1 MYPSRTITVVIDRP
15 LQHVYSFLANPENLS
30 RWGSGPRVSY
40 REIGP
45 LEWET
50 VGQDGVLRIRFTPEN
65 RFGVLD
71 FSMSPV
77 DRQMPMIPARV
88 YANGKGSEFAVTLFQ
103 YEGTSEARFASD
115 CEWLQADLLVLKT
128 YLESL

>member
-1 MYPSRTITVVIDRP
+1 MYPSRTISVAIERP
-15 LQHVYSFLANPENLS
+15 AQQVYAFLARPQNLS
-30 RWGSGPRVSY
+30 RWGSGPRQSY
-40 REIGP
+40 REISP

-50 VGQDGVLRIRFTPEN
+50 MGEEGLLRIKFTPRN

-77 DRQMPMIPARV
+77 GQQMPVIPARV
-88 YANGKGSEFAVTLFQ
+88 YANGEGAEFAVTLFQ
-103 YEGTSEARFASD
+103 YEGISDERFASD

>member
-1 MYPSRTITVVIDRP
+1 MYRSRTITVAIARP
-15 LQHVYSFLANPENLS
+15 LERVYAFLADPRNLS
-30 RWGSGPRVSY
+30 RWGSGPRENF

-50 VGQDGVLRIRFTPEN
+50 VGQGGVLRIRVTPKN

-77 DRQMPMIPARV
+77 GQQALAIPARV
-88 YANGKGSEFAVTLFQ
+88 YANGDGSEFAVTMFQ
-103 YEGTSEARFASD
+103 YDGISDERFASD

>member
-1 MYPSRTITVVIDRP
+1 MYRSRTITVAIARP
-15 LQHVYSFLANPENLS
+15 LERVHAFLADPRNLS
-30 RWGSGPRVSY
+30 RWGSGPRESF

-50 VGQDGVLRIRFTPEN
+50 VGQDGVLRIKVTPKN

-77 DRQMPMIPARV
+77 GQQAPAIPARV
-88 YANGKGSEFAVTLFQ
+88 YANGKGSEFAVTMFQ
-103 YEGTSEARFASD
+103 YDGISDERFASD